1 MSWSTRPPEECYLHV
16 DKWARNHFLNPT
28 PSPTQNFA
36 DKKDLG
42 KIIKDEVRNN
52 EQLMKFV
59 SELYQA
65 FQISRIA
72 LKQYHEKLST
82 VTTDLETV
90 KEDLSEKLAESSDV
104 TLVVSKM
111 KTELIQSMSSMI
123 DQKLQNLLSKPT
135 YASALVSESVNNHH
149 TIPPAPV
156 MSELP
161 AGPEVMVVGLPLSA
175 NDEGS
180 SKICEEISKNLGDV
194 QVQFMKVHNNKK
206 KIIVGFPN
214 KQEKEKGIAANKKL
228 SEDKN
233 CAIKSSE
240 KMLPKLTVQNV
251 SSEIFRGIDTEVEG
265 YRDEQKTRVVDLI
278 LKKNP
283 GVKALVDEGH
293 TLKSVYLK
301 SDNLLGK
308 NYTVVLQVSPAIRCN
323 LINEQGGR
331 LFISNQCYPFS
342 DRFHYKVCYH
352 CQEIGHMSDKCPN
365 SSEPPVCLYCG
376 CNHRSKQCPDKKNPD
391 NHNCVL
397 CSKSN
402 IERLANNSHTHNAT
416 SLDCPINQREIRR
429 IQNNTDYV
437 SKNVM

>member
-1 MSWSTRPPEECYLHV
+1 MADAGGRFSVFSAAEVPPIRLGSAQ
-16 DKWARNHFLNPT
+16 DRRGLPRNKFSP
-28 PSPTQNFA
+28 PSPRRIPQ
-36 DKKDLG
+36 DLG

-161 AGPEVMVVGLPLSA
+161 AGPEVMVVGLPLSS

-206 KIIVGFPN
+206 KIIVGF
-214 KQEKEKGIAANKKL
+214 QQTGERKGYSCK
-228 SEDKN
+228 
-233 CAIKSSE
+233 
-240 KMLPKLTVQNV
+240 
-251 SSEIFRGIDTEVEG
+251 
-265 YRDEQKTRVVDLI
+265 
-278 LKKNP
+278 
-283 GVKALVDEGH
+283 
-293 TLKSVYLK
+293 
-301 SDNLLGK
+301 
-308 NYTVVLQVSPAIRCN
+308 
-323 LINEQGGR
+323 
-331 LFISNQCYPFS
+331 
-342 DRFHYKVCYH
+342 
-352 CQEIGHMSDKCPN
+352 
-365 SSEPPVCLYCG
+365 
-376 CNHRSKQCPDKKNPD
+376 
-391 NHNCVL
+391 
-397 CSKSN
+397 
-402 IERLANNSHTHNAT
+402 
-416 SLDCPINQREIRR
+416 
-429 IQNNTDYV
+429 
-437 SKNVM
+437 